1 MVLKYVVVS
10 PMMHDA
16 RNQAVRRAEAEGW
29 TKVSV
34 TGVQRIAYDTY
45 EFTLIVG
52 R

>member
-1 MVLKYVVVS
+1 MILKYVVTS

-16 RNQAVRRAEAEGW
+16 RNQAIRRAEAEGW
-29 TKVSV
+29 SKISITN
-34 TGVQRIAYDTY
+34 VQRIAYDTY